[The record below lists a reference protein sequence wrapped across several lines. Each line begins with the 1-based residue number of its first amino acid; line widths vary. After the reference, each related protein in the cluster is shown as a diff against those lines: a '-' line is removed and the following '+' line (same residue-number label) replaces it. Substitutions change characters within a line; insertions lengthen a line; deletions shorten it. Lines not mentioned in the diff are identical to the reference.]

1 MIIGL
6 ISFQAIVWRFL
17 FFFWAGR
24 NAKNVAIV
32 CFSFHDFAVGVK
44 SFKDIVSC
52 CVPDKLHLG
61 LFNSFANFIHSIGFG
76 ISFYFGNNGHC

>member
-6 ISFQAIVWRFL
+6 ISFQAIVRH
-17 FFFWAGR
+17 FFRAGR

-44 SFKDIVSC
+44 SFKDIASC
-52 CVPDKLHLG
+52 CVLDKLHLG
-61 LFNSFANFIHSIGFG
+61 LFNSFANFIHSIGFCFFVEAK
-76 ISFYFGNNGHC
+76 S